1 MAGYNL
7 ITDDSD
13 SLQAY
18 LNNISFST
26 PLTIEEEK
34 ECADTGNWEKLVKAN
49 LKFVVTVAKKFQN
62 KGIPL
67 CDLIAEGNV
76 GLIHASH
83 LYKSEYNVKFITYAV
98 WHISEAI
105 RRAIHYK
112 ADVVRVPVSQK
123 LTYNK
128 VAKVINKYQQTE
140 NRPPSD
146 EELEQ
151 ETGKTMKQ
159 INGAINAKKI
169 CMSLDTPLGSG
180 DDDGD
185 TTLVDIV
192 KNNNS
197 PLADSNLDS
206 SCKVKVIKK
215 LLDKLTNREHDVI
228 ILYYGFTGQSY
239 SPELIAP
246 LFGCTAERVRQLRK
260 DAIKKLIKRCK
271 VIKLQELI

>member
-7 ITDDSD
+7 ITDDSEA
-13 SLQAY
+13 LQAY
-18 LNNISFST
+18 LNNITHST
-26 PLTIEEEK
+26 PLSLEEEK
-34 ECADTGNWEKLVKAN
+34 ECADTGNWEKLVNAN

-62 KGIPL
+62 KGLPL
-67 CDLIAEGNV
+67 SDLIAEGNV

-112 ADVVRVPVSQK
+112 ADTVRVPVSQK

-128 VAKVINKYQQTE
+128 AAKVINKYWQTE
-140 NRPPSD
+140 DRPPSD
-146 EELEQ
+146 EELE
-151 ETGKTMKQ
+151 EATGKTMKQ

-169 CMSLDTPLGSG
+169 CMSLDTPLGSS

-185 TTLVDIV
+185 STLVDIV

-197 PLADSNLDS
+197 PLADNDIEQSYKTNVINKVLNGLSN
-206 SCKVKVIKK
+206 K
-215 LLDKLTNREHDVI
+215 EHDI
-228 ILYYGFTGQSY
+228 IMLCYGFTGQEY
-239 SPELIAP
+239 TPELISP
-246 LFGCTAERVRQLRK
+246 LFGCTPERIRQIRK
-260 DAIKKLIKRCK
+260 EAIKKLRKKKILKN
-271 VIKLQELI
+271 V

>member
-7 ITDDSD
+7 ITDDSEA
-13 SLQAY
+13 LQAY
-18 LNNISFST
+18 LSNITYST
-26 PLTIEEEK
+26 PLSLEEEK
-34 ECADTGNWEKLVKAN
+34 ECADTGDWEKLVNAN

-62 KGIPL
+62 KGLPL
-67 CDLIAEGNV
+67 SDLIAEGNI

-112 ADVVRVPVSQK
+112 ADTVRVPVSQK

-128 VAKVINKYQQTE
+128 ATKIINKYWQTE
-140 NRPPSD
+140 DRPPSD
-146 EELEQ
+146 EELE
-151 ETGKTMKQ
+151 EATGKTMKQ

-169 CMSLDTPLGSG
+169 CMSLDTPLGNN

-185 TTLVDIV
+185 STLVDIV

-197 PLADSNLDS
+197 PLADNNIEQSYKTNVINKVLNGLSN
-206 SCKVKVIKK
+206 K
-215 LLDKLTNREHDVI
+215 EHDII
-228 ILYYGFTGQSY
+228 ILCYGFTGQEY
-239 SPELIAP
+239 TPELISP
-246 LFGCTAERVRQLRK
+246 LFGCTPERIRQIRK
-260 DAIKKLIKRCK
+260 EAIKKLRKRK
-271 VIKLQELI
+271 ILKNI

>member
-1 MAGYNL
+1 MAGCNL
-7 ITDDSD
+7 ITDDSE

-18 LNNISFST
+18 LNNITYST
-26 PLTIEEEK
+26 PLSLEEEK
-34 ECADTGNWEKLVKAN
+34 ECADTGDWEKLVNAN

-62 KGIPL
+62 KGLPL
-67 CDLIAEGNV
+67 SDLIAEGNI

-112 ADVVRVPVSQK
+112 ADTVRVPVSQK

-128 VAKVINKYQQTE
+128 ATKVINKYWQTE
-140 NRPPSD
+140 DRPPSD
-146 EELEQ
+146 EELE
-151 ETGKTMKQ
+151 EATGKTMKQ

-169 CMSLDTPLGSG
+169 CMSLDTPLGNN

-185 TTLVDIV
+185 STLVDIV

-197 PLADSNLDS
+197 PLADNNIEQSYKTNVINKVLNGLSN
-206 SCKVKVIKK
+206 K
-215 LLDKLTNREHDVI
+215 EHDII
-228 ILYYGFTGQSY
+228 ILCYGFTGQEY
-239 SPELIAP
+239 TPELISP
-246 LFGCTAERVRQLRK
+246 LFGCTPERIRQIRK
-260 DAIKKLIKRCK
+260 EAIKKLRKRK
-271 VIKLQELI
+271 ILKNI

>member
-7 ITDDSD
+7 ITDDSEA
-13 SLQAY
+13 LQAY
-18 LNNISFST
+18 LSNITYST
-26 PLTIEEEK
+26 PLSLEEEK
-34 ECADTGNWEKLVKAN
+34 ECADAGDWEKLVNAN

-62 KGIPL
+62 KGLPL
-67 CDLIAEGNV
+67 SDLIAEGNV

-112 ADVVRVPVSQK
+112 ADTVRVPVSQK

-128 VAKVINKYQQTE
+128 AAKVINKYWQTE
-140 NRPPSD
+140 DRPPSD
-146 EELEQ
+146 EELEKA
-151 ETGKTMKQ
+151 TGKTMKQ

-169 CMSLDTPLGSG
+169 CMSLDTPLGSN

-185 TTLVDIV
+185 STLVDIV

-197 PLADSNLDS
+197 PLADNDIEQSYKTNVINKVLNGLSN
-206 SCKVKVIKK
+206 K
-215 LLDKLTNREHDVI
+215 EHDII
-228 ILYYGFTGQSY
+228 ILCYGFTGQEY
-239 SPELIAP
+239 TPELISP
-246 LFGCTAERVRQLRK
+246 LFGCTPERIRQIRK
-260 DAIKKLIKRCK
+260 EAIKKLRKRK
-271 VIKLQELI
+271 ILKNI